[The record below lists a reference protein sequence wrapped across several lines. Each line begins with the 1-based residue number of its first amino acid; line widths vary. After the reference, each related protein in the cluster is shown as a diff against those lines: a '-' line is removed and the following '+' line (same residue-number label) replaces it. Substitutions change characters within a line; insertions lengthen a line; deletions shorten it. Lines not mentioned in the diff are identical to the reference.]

1 MKNILKMAIASLF
14 VIGSSHVVAGEGED
28 LYMSKCNHCHGAA
41 TAKAL
46 KAPEIGSKE
55 DWAPRIAKGMDALM
69 DTALNGSKTNPAM
82 LPRGGAFDLNDAQIK
97 TIVEYMVSRG
107 K

>member
-55 DWAPRIAKGMDALM
+55 DWAPRIAKNNKKL
-69 DTALNGSKTNPAM
+69 
-82 LPRGGAFDLNDAQIK
+82 I
-97 TIVEYMVSRG
+97 
-107 K
+107 

>member
-14 VIGSSHVVAGEGED
+14 VVASSQSIAGEGED
-28 LYMSKCNHCHGAA
+28 LYTAKCNACHGAA
-41 TAKAL
+41 TAKML
-46 KAPEIGSKE
+46 KAPEIGNKA

-69 DTALNGSKTNPAM
+69 DTALNGSKVNPAM
-82 LPRGGAFDLNDAQIK
+82 LPKGGAADLSDAQIK